1 MRILFAEDERDL
13 NKIISNRLKE
23 NGYSVDSC
31 FDGQE
36 ALDFIECAEYDVIIL
51 DVMMPILD
59 GFKVLEN
66 IRKKGITTPIL
77 FLTARDAINDKVKG
91 LDLGA
96 NDYLVKPFAF
106 DELLARLRAIMRVNF
121 GHLSNIIK
129 IDDLIMNIDTHT
141 VERADKN
148 IPLSSK
154 EFALL
159 EYMMHNVNIV
169 LAREKIEDHI
179 WNFEYDGGTNVVDVY
194 VNYLRNKIDKGF
206 DKKLIQTIRG
216 VGYMLQGEVVY
227 ES

>member
-1 MRILFAEDERDL
+1 MRVLFAEDEKDL
-13 NKIISNRLKE
+13 NRIVSNRLKE

-36 ALDFIECAEYDVIIL
+36 ALDFIECVEYDAIIL

-59 GFKVLEN
+59 GFKVLDS
-66 IRKKGITTPIL
+66 IRKKGVTTPIL

-129 IDDLIMNIDTHT
+129 IDDLMMNIDTHT
-141 VERADKN
+141 VERANKS

-206 DKKLIQTIRG
+206 NKKLIQTVRG
-216 VGYMLQGEVVY
+216 VGYMLQGEIVY

>member
-1 MRILFAEDERDL
+1 MPQA
-13 NKIISNRLKE
+13 NKIISIRLKE

-36 ALDFIECAEYDVIIL
+36 ALDYIDCVDYDAIIL

-59 GFKVLEN
+59 GFKVLEQV
-66 IRKKGITTPIL
+66 RKKGKTTPIL
-77 FLTARDAINDKVKG
+77 FLTARDATNDKVKG

-106 DELLARLRAIMRVNF
+106 DELLARLRAMMRVNF
-121 GHLSNIIK
+121 GHLNNIIK
-129 IDDLIMNIDTHT
+129 IEDLIMNIDKHT
-141 VERADKN
+141 VERADRT
-148 IPLSSK
+148 ITLSSK

-216 VGYMLQGEVVY
+216 VGYMLQGEIVY
-227 ES
+227 DS

>member
-1 MRILFAEDERDL
+1 MRVLFAEDEKDL
-13 NKIISNRLKE
+13 NRIVSNRLKE

-36 ALDFIECAEYDVIIL
+36 ALDFIECVEYDAIIL

-59 GFKVLEN
+59 GFKVLDS
-66 IRKKGITTPIL
+66 IRKKGVTTPIL
-77 FLTARDAINDKVKG
+77 FLTARDAINDKIKG
-91 LDLGA
+91 VDVGA

-121 GHLSNIIK
+121 GHLSNTIK
-129 IDDLIMNIDTHT
+129 IDDLMMNIDTHT
-141 VERADKN
+141 VERANKS

-206 DKKLIQTIRG
+206 DKKFIQTVRG
-216 VGYMLQGEVVY
+216 VGYMLQGEIVY

>member
-36 ALDFIECAEYDVIIL
+36 ALDYIDCVDYDAIIL

-59 GFKVLEN
+59 GFTVLEKV
-66 IRKKGITTPIL
+66 RKKGKTTPIL

-106 DELLARLRAIMRVNF
+106 DELLARLRAMMRVNF
-121 GHLSNIIK
+121 GHLNNIIK
-129 IDDLIMNIDTHT
+129 IDDLIMNIDKHT
-141 VERADKN
+141 VERADKT

-169 LAREKIEDHI
+169 LARERIEDHI

-206 DKKLIQTIRG
+206 DKKMIQTIRG
-216 VGYMLQGEVVY
+216 VGYMLQGEIEY

>member
-36 ALDFIECAEYDVIIL
+36 ALDFIECAEYDAIIL

-59 GFKVLEN
+59 GFKALEN

-129 IDDLIMNIDTHT
+129 IDDLMMNIDTHT
-141 VERADKN
+141 VERANKS

-206 DKKLIQTIRG
+206 DKKLIQTVRG
-216 VGYMLQGEVVY
+216 VGYMLQGEIVY

>member
-36 ALDFIECAEYDVIIL
+36 ALDFIECAEYDAIIL
-51 DVMMPILD
+51 DVMMPIFD

>member
-36 ALDFIECAEYDVIIL
+36 ALDFIECAEYDAIIL

-66 IRKKGITTPIL
+66 IRKKGITTPII

>member
-36 ALDFIECAEYDVIIL
+36 ALDYIDCVDYDAIIL

-59 GFKVLEN
+59 GFKVLEQV
-66 IRKKGITTPIL
+66 RKKGKTTPIL
-77 FLTARDAINDKVKG
+77 FLTARDATNDKVKG

-106 DELLARLRAIMRVNF
+106 DELLARLRAMMRVNY
-121 GHLSNIIK
+121 GHLNNIIK
-129 IDDLIMNIDTHT
+129 IEDLIMNIDKHT
-141 VERADKN
+141 VERDDRT
-148 IPLSSK
+148 ITLSSK

-216 VGYMLQGEVVY
+216 VGYMLQGEIVY
-227 ES
+227 DS

>member
-36 ALDFIECAEYDVIIL
+36 ALDFIECAEYDAIIL

>member
-1 MRILFAEDERDL
+1 MRVLFAEDEKDL
-13 NKIISNRLKE
+13 NRIVSNRLKE

-36 ALDFIECAEYDVIIL
+36 ALDFIECVEYDAIIL

-59 GFKVLEN
+59 GFKVLDS
-66 IRKKGITTPIL
+66 IRKKGVTTPIL

-121 GHLSNIIK
+121 GHLSNTIK
-129 IDDLIMNIDTHT
+129 IDDLMMNIDTHT
-141 VERADKN
+141 VERANKS

-206 DKKLIQTIRG
+206 DKKLIQTVRG
-216 VGYMLQGEVVY
+216 VGYMLQGEIVY

>member
-36 ALDFIECAEYDVIIL
+36 ALDFIECAEYDAIIL

-148 IPLSSK
+148 ILLSSK

>member
-13 NKIISNRLKE
+13 NRIISNRLKE

-36 ALDFIECAEYDVIIL
+36 ALDYIDCVDYDAIIL
-51 DVMMPILD
+51 DVMMPIVD
-59 GFKVLEN
+59 GFGVLEQV
-66 IRKKGITTPIL
+66 RKKGKTTPIL
-77 FLTARDAINDKVKG
+77 FLTARDAVNDKVKG

-106 DELLARLRAIMRVNF
+106 DELLARLRAMMRVNF
-121 GHLSNIIK
+121 GHLNNIIR
-129 IDDLIMNIDTHT
+129 IDDLIMNVDKHT
-141 VERADKN
+141 VERADKT

-216 VGYMLQGEVVY
+216 VGYMLQGEIMY

>member
-1 MRILFAEDERDL
+1 MRVLFAEDEKDL
-13 NKIISNRLKE
+13 NRIVSNRLKE

-36 ALDFIECAEYDVIIL
+36 ALDFIECVEYDAIIL

-59 GFKVLEN
+59 GFKVLDS
-66 IRKKGITTPIL
+66 IRKKGVTTPIL

-129 IDDLIMNIDTHT
+129 IDDLH
-141 VERADKN
+141 RAF
-148 IPLSSK
+148 ILVTRS
-154 EFALL
+154 
-159 EYMMHNVNIV
+159 
-169 LAREKIEDHI
+169 
-179 WNFEYDGGTNVVDVY
+179 
-194 VNYLRNKIDKGF
+194 
-206 DKKLIQTIRG
+206 
-216 VGYMLQGEVVY
+216 
-227 ES
+227 

>member
-1 MRILFAEDERDL
+1 MRVLFAEDEKDL
-13 NKIISNRLKE
+13 NRIVSNRLKE

-36 ALDFIECAEYDVIIL
+36 ALDFIECVEYDAIIL

-59 GFKVLEN
+59 GFKVLDS
-66 IRKKGITTPIL
+66 IRKKGVTTPIL

-129 IDDLIMNIDTHT
+129 IDDLMMNIDTHT
-141 VERADKN
+141 VERANKS

-206 DKKLIQTIRG
+206 DKKLIQTVRG
-216 VGYMLQGEVVY
+216 VGYMLQGEIVY

>member
-1 MRILFAEDERDL
+1 M
-13 NKIISNRLKE
+13 N
-23 NGYSVDSC
+23 VD
-31 FDGQE
+31 
-36 ALDFIECAEYDVIIL
+36 
-51 DVMMPILD
+51 
-59 GFKVLEN
+59 K
-66 IRKKGITTPIL
+66 
-77 FLTARDAINDKVKG
+77 
-91 LDLGA
+91 
-96 NDYLVKPFAF
+96 
-106 DELLARLRAIMRVNF
+106 
-121 GHLSNIIK
+121 
-129 IDDLIMNIDTHT
+129 HT
-141 VERADKN
+141 VERADKT

-216 VGYMLQGEVVY
+216 VGYMLQGEIMY